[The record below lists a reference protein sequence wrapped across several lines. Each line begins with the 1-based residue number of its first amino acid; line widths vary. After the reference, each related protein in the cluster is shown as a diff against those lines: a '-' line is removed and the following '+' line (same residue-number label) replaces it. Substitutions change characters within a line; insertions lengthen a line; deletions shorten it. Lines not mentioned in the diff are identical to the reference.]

1 MSISRVYPCVNY
13 LRKGL
18 KSSDPFNYTKQMR
31 QDLLE
36 SLELG
41 FKDVEENDAYLFST
55 YLDPVL
61 GYKAF
66 DKQIK
71 QIVKDKIFTVLPVE
85 KRNRDSSDKPKYRK
99 H

>member
-1 MSISRVYPCVNY
+1 MYPCVNY

-55 YLDPVL
+55 YL
-61 GYKAF
+61 
-66 DKQIK
+66 
-71 QIVKDKIFTVLPVE
+71 
-85 KRNRDSSDKPKYRK
+85 
-99 H
+99 